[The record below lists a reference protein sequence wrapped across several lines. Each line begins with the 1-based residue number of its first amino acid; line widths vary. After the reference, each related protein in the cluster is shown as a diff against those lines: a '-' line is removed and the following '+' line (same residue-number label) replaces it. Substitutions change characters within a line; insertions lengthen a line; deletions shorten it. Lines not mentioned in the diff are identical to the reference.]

1 MNLFDLI
8 KIIFEDPEAYKEVSN
23 GEKRKNFFM
32 INRRFAIQHPM
43 QAHVLNNLRINQEGV
58 VDIWQRFLRKQY
70 KKTPYW
76 MYTKGVKK
84 AKEKKEKEINIP
96 NAIIEEFAK
105 RNMFDIH
112 SVRDAL
118 EFYPEEMKKE
128 LKNFEKLT
136 K

>member
-1 MNLFDLI
+1 MQLFDLI
-8 KIIFEDPEAYKEVSN
+8 KVIFEDPKAYEDVTP
-23 GEKRKNFFM
+23 GDKRKNFFM

-43 QAHVLNNLRINQEGV
+43 QAHVLNNLRISQDGA
-58 VDIWQRFLRKQY
+58 VDIWQRFMRKQY

-76 MYTKGVKK
+76 MWTKGVKK

-105 RNMFDIH
+105 RNMLDIH

-118 EFYPEEMKKE
+118 EFYPDEMKKE
-128 LKNFEKLT
+128 LKSFEKLT